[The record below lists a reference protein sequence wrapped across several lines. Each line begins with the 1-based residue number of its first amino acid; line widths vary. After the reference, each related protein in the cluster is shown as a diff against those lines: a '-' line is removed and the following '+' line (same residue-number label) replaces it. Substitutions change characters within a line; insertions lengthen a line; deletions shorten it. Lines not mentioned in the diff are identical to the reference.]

1 MHKKHLATH
10 QRATRLGRAPVPHIR
25 PASIVSDSRAYRN
38 MKYTYRTRDGVIAII
53 PQGSAFHVVFCGE
66 DLGEFGTAQLAAD
79 DVSAGH
85 VDLRPRGVDLAALGI
100 PCNISEW
107 MQS

>member
-1 MHKKHLATH
+1 
-10 QRATRLGRAPVPHIR
+10 
-25 PASIVSDSRAYRN
+25 
-38 MKYTYRTRDGVIAII
+38 MKYTYRTRDGVVAII

-66 DLGEFGTAQLAAD
+66 DLGEFATAQLAAD

-107 MQS
+107 M